1 MGLQGCG
8 AGVWV
13 CGGLG
18 LDGGGRELMVL
29 YTVQYICR
37 GLRQPHQSNITCLTY
52 VPNFLVIIQKII
64 SF

>member
-1 MGLQGCG
+1 MRGRGM
-8 AGVWV
+8 GVWGIGV
-13 CGGLG
+13 GWWWKGVNG
-18 LDGGGRELMVL
+18 
-29 YTVQYICR
+29 TVNVHCTVCR